1 MLASVSNILVA
12 SLFATTVVGSSVHRP
27 ENGNHGGDAVD
38 AISAKGLAKLKAWT
52 KSNPPAGNC
61 TLENA
66 VIRRE
71 WSAFSRQERLDY
83 IDAVLC
89 LQKKPPT
96 TPLSI
101 IPGVRSRYDDFVGT
115 HINQTLFIHSTGNF
129 LGWHRYYVWTYEQ
142 ALRNDCNYQ
151 GHQPYW
157 NWGKYA
163 LDPVNSLLFDGSDES
178 LSGDGSYFEHT
189 PVAVAGA
196 PPPFDVIIPGKGGG
210 CVTSG
215 PFKDMVVS
223 LGPVAG
229 TLDGVTP
236 NPTPDGYSYNPRC
249 LRRDISENAAV
260 STRTNAT
267 VSLLTTRDNIS
278 DFQDYMQGVFAE
290 GILGVHAG
298 GHFTV
303 GGDPGGDF
311 FASAGDPAF
320 WLHHASVDRI
330 WWIWQNQDLA
340 TRQNAIA
347 GQTHM
352 AGDGVPTTL
361 EDDQFFQVN
370 GKVPKLKD
378 LLTTLGAFGPP
389 FLLRGERFEDGGER
403 GSTLLAFIHRG
414 ASRFCSAVPSYGSI
428 SNSGCL
434 PASLRLTRSLNQ
446 ALRYEHRRAGSPPP
460 KNLHGYTPAI
470 DIWAMGMILHKL
482 LGGEFQQIN
491 DIWYAE
497 EREFSRAK
505 RPAARLAV
513 KMLAIDP
520 EQRPTAT
527 ECLRD
532 PWLAIAGNKPEQ
544 APEKRVRSISP
555 VTRSKAQPRKRAQM
569 TVLGSETWHSGA
581 GLPTTKAQKSNYR
594 DGAIPL
600 GATRQMEDLAS
611 AHQQAHGRNESGP
624 NDITMILNWQNDQ
637 SLLASGLC
645 KLVITS
651 NGSDSIVFTLG
662 LNVWQMD
669 ICTRPLVPNDDASH
683 ISASAHV
690 YNDVTMNDA
699 ESIQRVINRILE
711 ALETNDFYN
720 SRFQQNELVQYSTYA
735 PRQAIPSS
743 WNDPAATITNT
754 NKTSNHQNTALPEE
768 DVLGGGPSES
778 PEWVIELVNRIF
790 VRLDD
795 CYSALYYWKEPVQ
808 DTHGSIMYHPASDPF
823 FPQPSLSAAMKLR
836 VQSGTDSKQG
846 DSSGQSKQSD
856 SSGKSSSDNSS
867 WNRTTLPL
875 TLSLYDDRAGY

>member
-89 LQKKPPT
+89 LQKTPPT

-142 ALRNDCNYQ
+142 ALRNECNYQ

-196 PPPFDVIIPGKGGG
+196 PPPFDVIIPGNGGG

-378 LLTTLGAFGPP
+378 LLATLG
-389 FLLRGERFEDGGER
+389 
-403 GSTLLAFIHRG
+403 G
-414 ASRFCSAVPSYGSI
+414 A
-428 SNSGCL
+428 
-434 PASLRLTRSLNQ
+434 
-446 ALRYEHRRAGSPPP
+446 
-460 KNLHGYTPAI
+460 
-470 DIWAMGMILHKL
+470 D
-482 LGGEFQQIN
+482 GEF
-491 DIWYAE
+491 
-497 EREFSRAK
+497 
-505 RPAARLAV
+505 
-513 KMLAIDP
+513 
-520 EQRPTAT
+520 
-527 ECLRD
+527 
-532 PWLAIAGNKPEQ
+532 
-544 APEKRVRSISP
+544 
-555 VTRSKAQPRKRAQM
+555 
-569 TVLGSETWHSGA
+569 
-581 GLPTTKAQKSNYR
+581 
-594 DGAIPL
+594 
-600 GATRQMEDLAS
+600 
-611 AHQQAHGRNESGP
+611 
-624 NDITMILNWQNDQ
+624 
-637 SLLASGLC
+637 
-645 KLVITS
+645 
-651 NGSDSIVFTLG
+651 
-662 LNVWQMD
+662 
-669 ICTRPLVPNDDASH
+669 
-683 ISASAHV
+683 
-690 YNDVTMNDA
+690 
-699 ESIQRVINRILE
+699 
-711 ALETNDFYN
+711 
-720 SRFQQNELVQYSTYA
+720 
-735 PRQAIPSS
+735 
-743 WNDPAATITNT
+743 
-754 NKTSNHQNTALPEE
+754 
-768 DVLGGGPSES
+768 
-778 PEWVIELVNRIF
+778 
-790 VRLDD
+790 
-795 CYSALYYWKEPVQ
+795 CYIYQ
-808 DTHGSIMYHPASDPF
+808 
-823 FPQPSLSAAMKLR
+823 
-836 VQSGTDSKQG
+836 
-846 DSSGQSKQSD
+846 
-856 SSGKSSSDNSS
+856 
-867 WNRTTLPL
+867 
-875 TLSLYDDRAGY
+875 